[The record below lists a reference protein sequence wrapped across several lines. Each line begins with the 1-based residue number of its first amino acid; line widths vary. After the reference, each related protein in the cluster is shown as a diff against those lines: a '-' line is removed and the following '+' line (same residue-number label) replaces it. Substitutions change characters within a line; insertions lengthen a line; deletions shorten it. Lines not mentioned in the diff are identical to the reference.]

1 MAGMLRM
8 PRTRGA
14 VSGLLLVLLGI
25 WGGLAIFVGPAFG
38 YGYGPDRTWAYN
50 TDRLYMVVL
59 PAAATLLGGLL
70 VLFSANRA
78 TAIFGGW
85 LAALGGAWFVLAGPL
100 APIWHG
106 TAANPA
112 GTPLGG
118 SPTTQALEQLV
129 LFSGL
134 GVVIVFLAAFSLG
147 RFTVRGARE
156 VAAAEAERT
165 LAEPATPAGYAG
177 YSAGRMG
184 EPDDVRVA
192 STQDLPPVTDD
203 TTETGGIR
211 ESGTPG
217 AHAVRRDDAGPR

>member
-1 MAGMLRM
+1 MAGMLRV

-14 VSGLLLVLLGI
+14 ISGLLLVLLGI
-25 WGGLAIFVGPAFG
+25 WGGLAIFIGPMFG
-38 YGYGPDRTWAYN
+38 YGYSPDQAWAYN
-50 TDRLYMVVL
+50 ADRLYVVIL
-59 PAAATLLGGLL
+59 PAAATLLGGLM
-70 VLFSANRA
+70 VLLSANRA

-100 APIWHG
+100 APIWRG
-106 TAANPA
+106 TADPA

-118 SPTTQALEQLV
+118 SPTTHALEQLV

-134 GVVIVFLAAFSLG
+134 GVVIVFLAALSLG

-165 LAEPATPAGYAG
+165 LAEPATPAGVAG
-177 YSAGRMG
+177 YSAGRRG
-184 EPDDVRVA
+184 EPRDTRVA
-192 STQDLPPVTDD
+192 STQDLPRVTDD

-211 ESGTPG
+211 EGG
-217 AHAVRRDDAGPR
+217 ATGARAMPRDDTGPR